1 MFKQLLSQWRCICVW
16 LRRRYCKLPELQLHV
31 KVHLKTSWSFYLL
44 QCRLYDLR
52 ADREVAIYSKESIIF
67 GVSSVDFSLSGKKC
81 LLLSKKNWPI
91 TGVHRLIL
99 EEMSRKAVISFNLP
113 GRLLFGGYND
123 YTINVWDVL
132 KGTRVSILFGHENR
146 VSTLRVSPDGTA
158 FCTGSWDH
166 TLRVSDIT
174 IPTWHITLNCSDSM
188 M

>member
-1 MFKQLLSQWRCICVW
+1 M
-16 LRRRYCKLPELQLHV
+16 
-31 KVHLKTSWSFYLL
+31 
-44 QCRLYDLR
+44 
-52 ADREVAIYSKESIIF
+52 AIYSKESIIF

-81 LLLSKKNWPI
+81 FLYKIKRQPI
-91 TGVHRLIL
+91 TGVIIYHLIIDS
-99 EEMSRKAVISFNLP
+99 MSQKGLIPFTLP

-166 TLRVSDIT
+166 TLRVRGVGIL
-174 IPTWHITLNCSDSM
+174 I
-188 M
+188 